1 MNQLNSIDLDEVKYR
16 VRAHDPVTSVEAAEE
31 SLKFSK
37 TQAGRI
43 LGALKA
49 LGTAGADQLAVATGM
64 TVVQVDRRL
73 PELKRAELAHVLQL
87 NGEDVR
93 RDGYRVWAPSQK
105 NLARDATGG
114 SGQNKT

>member
-1 MNQLNSIDLDEVKYR
+1 MSNMSIADLEEVKYR
-16 VRAHDPVTSVEAAEE
+16 VRAHDPITSVEAAEE

-37 TQAGRI
+37 TQCGRI
-43 LGALKA
+43 LAALER
-49 LGTAGADQLAVATGM
+49 LGNAGADELATATGL

-73 PELKRAELAHVLQL
+73 PELKRDKLAHVLQL

-93 RDGYRVWAPSQK
+93 RDGYRVWAPTKK
-105 NLARDATGG
+105 NLQQDTTGG

>member
-1 MNQLNSIDLDEVKYR
+1 MSDMTIADLEEVKYR
-16 VRAHDPVTSVEAAEE
+16 VRAHDPITSVEAAEE

-43 LGALKA
+43 LGALRD
-49 LGTAGADQLAVATGM
+49 LGTAGAGELAVATGM

-73 PELKRAELAHVLQL
+73 PDLKRAELAHVLQL

-93 RDGYRVWAPSQK
+93 RDGYRVWAPTQK
-105 NLARDATGG
+105 NLPRDATGG
-114 SGQNKT
+114 SGKNKT

>member
-1 MNQLNSIDLDEVKYR
+1 MSDMTIADLEEVKYR
-16 VRAHDPVTSVEAAEE
+16 VRAHDPITSVEAAEE

-43 LGALKA
+43 LGALRA
-49 LGTAGADQLAVATGM
+49 LGTAGADQLAEATGM

-73 PELKRAELAHVLQL
+73 PDLKRAQLAHVLQL

-93 RDGYRVWAPSQK
+93 RDGYRVWAPTQK
-105 NLARDATGG
+105 NLPNDATGG